1 LHTEA
6 NFRLA
11 ILRTSLSCKLG
22 ESDPVID
29 CKAVQ
34 DVPTITAPNEQMT
47 RIRREI
53 FFGKASKKPPVL
65 PYSPFKSSDFILANP
80 RFTFLP

>member
-1 LHTEA
+1 
-6 NFRLA
+6 
-11 ILRTSLSCKLG
+11 
-22 ESDPVID
+22 
-29 CKAVQ
+29 
-34 DVPTITAPNEQMT
+34 MT